1 MCEKITASNGGGWSS
16 RHWGGVAW
24 ALAGLAVVAWA
35 TRGSSGCRCRA
46 GVVTI
51 VLDEGEDH
59 RVSMSRYPGS
69 SIAVLVCY
77 YASEEEALTPILSDL
92 DLSYV
97 R

>member
-1 MCEKITASNGGGWSS
+1 M
-16 RHWGGVAW
+16 
-24 ALAGLAVVAWA
+24 
-35 TRGSSGCRCRA
+35 
-46 GVVTI
+46 TI